1 MADMVATIAL
11 KKRHS
16 RTADDSKFAGTFLGK
31 PPDHGPVVIEGG
43 GEVDSIQSW
52 NARRRGPSRKSP
64 DTDADFR
71 PASSGL
77 SSVGTLGDDMDMS

>member
-1 MADMVATIAL
+1 MTDNLGAIAL

-31 PPDHGPVVIEGG
+31 LPDHGPVVIEGG

-52 NARRRGPSRKSP
+52 NAKHRGIPRKSP
-64 DTDADFR
+64 ETDADSR

-77 SSVGTLGDDMDMS
+77 SSVGTMAEDMDLS

>member
-1 MADMVATIAL
+1 MADNMVTAAL

-31 PPDHGPVVIEGG
+31 PPDHGPVIIEGG
-43 GEVDSIQSW
+43 GDVDSIQSW
-52 NARRRGPSRKSP
+52 NEKRRGTPRKSP
-64 DTDADFR
+64 ETDADSR

-77 SSVGTLGDDMDMS
+77 SSVGTMVDDMDLS

>member
-1 MADMVATIAL
+1 MLIAL

-31 PPDHGPVVIEGG
+31 PPDHGPVIIEGG
-43 GEVDSIQSW
+43 GDLDSIQSW
-52 NARRRGPSRKSP
+52 NEKRRGTSTKSP
-64 DTDADFR
+64 ESDAGSR

-77 SSVGTLGDDMDMS
+77 TSVGTVADEMDMS